1 MSYSKL
7 LKEIMYDEDN
17 ISYTEKGI
25 KPLFSAPE
33 TAQIIIIAQAPGIR
47 AQELGIFFNDLS
59 GNKLREWL
67 GIDRECFYDS
77 GYFAVVPMDYYFPGK
92 GKTGDLPPR
101 KGFAEKWH
109 KKTLDLMPNKQL
121 ILLIGAY
128 SQRYYLKQRSTEKLT
143 NTVKNFD
150 RYLPEF
156 FPLVH
161 PSPRNNIWQ
170 S

>member
-1 MSYSKL
+1 
-7 LKEIMYDEDN
+7 MYDEDN

-77 GYFAVVPMDYYFPGK
+77 GYFGVVPMDYYFPRK
-92 GKTGDLPPR
+92 GKTGDLPP
-101 KGFAEKWH
+101 KKWH

-143 NTVKNFD
+143 NTVKISIDIYLNFS
-150 RYLPEF
+150 
-156 FPLVH
+156 PLCTLRHVIIFG
-161 PSPRNNIWQ
+161 SLKILGF
-170 S
+170 

>member
-1 MSYSKL
+1 MSNSKL

-59 GNKLREWL
+59 GDKLREWL

-101 KGFAEKWH
+101 KGFAERFCCKV
-109 KKTLDLMPNKQL
+109 LNK
-121 ILLIGAY
+121 
-128 SQRYYLKQRSTEKLT
+128 E
-143 NTVKNFD
+143 
-150 RYLPEF
+150 
-156 FPLVH
+156 
-161 PSPRNNIWQ
+161 
-170 S
+170 